1 MNQLYVVNMAK
12 NDTKVKVVSLKPAL
26 DFDTAEEM
34 IDSRKV
40 KSFQTLLHKPKK
52 SEIHLHSLTLHYES
66 ILLLSG
72 KYSVDFIRD
81 ADHTLSV
88 DKDVQEVIISD
99 EVFPVKKK
107 HGVLSKLEPSFKN
120 KIKIQMQER
129 VMLENSDDISFD
141 HHGKEMNLSY
151 NDTLKLLEK
160 HPKKTINDDKD
171 SIRRPEITLD
181 AAKSK
186 LIAKLRKPADSGIK
200 SSEETFDFRDILEI
214 YVPIYEAR
222 LIGPKKRIKILRI
235 DAVRKKIL

>member
-1 MNQLYVVNMAK
+1 MTK
-12 NDTKVKVVSLKPAL
+12 NDTKVKLISLKPLL
-26 DFDTAEEM
+26 DSDAAEE
-34 IDSRKV
+34 IVDSRKV

-52 SEIHLHSLTLHYES
+52 SEIHLHSLTLHFES

-81 ADHTLSV
+81 AEHTLSV

-120 KIKIQMQER
+120 KIKIDMQER
-129 VMLENSDDISFD
+129 VMLENTADISFD
-141 HHGKEMNLSY
+141 HHGKEINLSY
-151 NDTLKLLEK
+151 KDTVKLLDK
-160 HPKKTINDDKD
+160 HPKKTINEDKE
-171 SIRRPEITLD
+171 SIRRPEITID

-186 LIAKLRKPADSGIK
+186 LISKLKRPADAGTK
-200 SSEETFDFRDILEI
+200 SSEELFDFRDILEI

-222 LIGPKKRIKILRI
+222 LIGPKKRVKILRI

>member
-1 MNQLYVVNMAK
+1 MTK
-12 NDTKVKVVSLKPAL
+12 NDTKVKIISLKPLL
-26 DFDTAEEM
+26 DSDAAEEM
-34 IDSRKV
+34 VDSRKV
-40 KSFQTLLHKPKK
+40 KTFQTLLHKPKK
-52 SEIHLHSLTLHYES
+52 SEIHLHSLTLHFES

-81 ADHTLSV
+81 AEHTLSV

-120 KIKIQMQER
+120 KIKIDMQER
-129 VMLENSDDISFD
+129 VMLENTADISFD
-141 HHGKEMNLSY
+141 HHGKEI
-151 NDTLKLLEK
+151 KLLDK
-160 HPKKTINDDKD
+160 HPKKTINEDKE
-171 SIRRPEITLD
+171 SIRRPEITID

-186 LIAKLRKPADSGIK
+186 LISKLKKPTDAGIK
-200 SSEETFDFRDILEI
+200 SSEELFDFRDILEI

>member
-1 MNQLYVVNMAK
+1 MAK
-12 NDTKVKVVSLKPAL
+12 NDTKVKIISLKPLL
-26 DFDTAEEM
+26 DSDAAEEM
-34 IDSRKV
+34 IDSRNV

-52 SEIHLHSLTLHYES
+52 SEIHLHSLTLHFES

-81 ADHTLSV
+81 AEHTLSV

-120 KIKIQMQER
+120 KIKILMQER
-129 VMLENSDDISFD
+129 VMLENTADISFD
-141 HHGKEMNLSY
+141 HHGKEINLSY

-160 HPKKTINDDKD
+160 HPKKTINEDKE
-171 SIRRPEITLD
+171 SIRKPEITIA

-186 LIAKLRKPADSGIK
+186 LISKLKKPADAGTK
-200 SSEETFDFRDILEI
+200 SSEEIFDFRDILEI

-222 LIGPKKRIKILRI
+222 LIGPKKRIKIVRI

>member
-1 MNQLYVVNMAK
+1 MAK
-12 NDTKVKVVSLKPAL
+12 NDTKVKIISLKPLL
-26 DFDTAEEM
+26 DSDAAEEM

-52 SEIHLHSLTLHYES
+52 SEIHLHSLTLHFES

-81 ADHTLSV
+81 AEHTLSV

-120 KIKIQMQER
+120 KIKILMQER
-129 VMLENSDDISFD
+129 VMLENTADISFD
-141 HHGKEMNLSY
+141 HHGKEINLSY

-160 HPKKTINDDKD
+160 HPKKTINENKE
-171 SIRRPEITLD
+171 SIRKPEITIA

-186 LIAKLRKPADSGIK
+186 LISKLKKPADAGTK
-200 SSEETFDFRDILEI
+200 SSEEIFDFRDILEI

-222 LIGPKKRIKILRI
+222 LIGPKKRIKIVRI

>member
-1 MNQLYVVNMAK
+1 MAK
-12 NDTKVKVVSLKPAL
+12 NDTKVKIISLKPLL
-26 DFDTAEEM
+26 DSDAAEEM

-52 SEIHLHSLTLHYES
+52 SEIHLHSLTLHFES

-81 ADHTLSV
+81 AEHTLSV

-120 KIKIQMQER
+120 KIKILMQER
-129 VMLENSDDISFD
+129 VMLENTADISFD
-141 HHGKEMNLSY
+141 HHGKEINLSY
-151 NDTLKLLEK
+151 NDTVKLLEK
-160 HPKKTINDDKD
+160 HPKKTINDDKE
-171 SIRRPEITLD
+171 SIRKPEITIA

-186 LIAKLRKPADSGIK
+186 LTSKLKKPADAGTK
-200 SSEETFDFRDILEI
+200 SSEEIFDFRDILEI

-222 LIGPKKRIKILRI
+222 LIGPKKRIKIVRI

>member
-1 MNQLYVVNMAK
+1 MTK
-12 NDTKVKVVSLKPAL
+12 NDIKVKIISLKSPL
-26 DFDTAEEM
+26 DSDAAEEM

-40 KSFQTLLHKPKK
+40 KCFQTLLHKPKK
-52 SEIHLHSLTLHYES
+52 SEIHLHSLTLHFES

-81 ADHTLSV
+81 AEHTLSV

-107 HGVLSKLEPSFKN
+107 YGVLSKLEPSFKN

-129 VMLENSDDISFD
+129 VMLENMADISFD
-141 HHGKEMNLSY
+141 HHGKEINLSY
-151 NDTLKLLEK
+151 NDTVKLLEK
-160 HPKKTINDDKD
+160 HPKKTINDQKD
-171 SIRRPEITLD
+171 SIRRPEITID

-186 LIAKLRKPADSGIK
+186 LIEKLKKPADSGTK
-200 SSEETFDFRDILEI
+200 SSEEIFDFRDILEI

-235 DAVRKKIL
+235 DAIRKKIL

>member
-1 MNQLYVVNMAK
+1 MTK
-12 NDTKVKVVSLKPAL
+12 NDTKVKIISLKPLL
-26 DFDTAEEM
+26 DSDAAEE
-34 IDSRKV
+34 IVDSRKV

-52 SEIHLHSLTLHYES
+52 SEIHLHSLTLHFES

-81 ADHTLSV
+81 AEHTLSV

-120 KIKIQMQER
+120 KIKIDMQER
-129 VMLENSDDISFD
+129 VMLENTADISFD
-141 HHGKEMNLSY
+141 HHGKEINLSY
-151 NDTLKLLEK
+151 KDTVKLLDK
-160 HPKKTINDDKD
+160 HPKKTINEDKE
-171 SIRRPEITLD
+171 SIRRPEITID

-186 LIAKLRKPADSGIK
+186 LISKLKRPADAGTK
-200 SSEETFDFRDILEI
+200 SSEELFDFRDILEI

-222 LIGPKKRIKILRI
+222 LIGPKKRVKILRI

>member
-1 MNQLYVVNMAK
+1 MTK
-12 NDTKVKVVSLKPAL
+12 NDTKVKIISLKPLL
-26 DFDTAEEM
+26 DSDAAEE
-34 IDSRKV
+34 IVDSRKV
-40 KSFQTLLHKPKK
+40 KSFQTLLHKHKK
-52 SEIHLHSLTLHYES
+52 SEIHLHSLTLHFES

-81 ADHTLSV
+81 AEHTLSV

-120 KIKIQMQER
+120 KIKIDMQER
-129 VMLENSDDISFD
+129 VMLENTADISFD
-141 HHGKEMNLSY
+141 HHGKEINLSY
-151 NDTLKLLEK
+151 KDTVKLLDK
-160 HPKKTINDDKD
+160 HPKKTINEDKE
-171 SIRRPEITLD
+171 SIRRPEITID

-186 LIAKLRKPADSGIK
+186 LISKLKRPADAGTK
-200 SSEETFDFRDILEI
+200 SSEELFDFRDILEI

-222 LIGPKKRIKILRI
+222 LIGPKKRVKILRI

>member
-1 MNQLYVVNMAK
+1 MTK
-12 NDTKVKVVSLKPAL
+12 NDTKVKIISLKPLL
-26 DFDTAEEM
+26 DSDDAEEM

-52 SEIHLHSLTLHYES
+52 SEIHLHSLTLHFES

-81 ADHTLSV
+81 AEHTLSV

-120 KIKIQMQER
+120 KIKILMQER
-129 VMLENSDDISFD
+129 VMLENTTDISFD
-141 HHGKEMNLSY
+141 HHGKEINLSY
-151 NDTLKLLEK
+151 NDTVKLLEK
-160 HPKKTINDDKD
+160 HPKKTINEDKE
-171 SIRRPEITLD
+171 SIRRPEITID

-186 LIAKLRKPADSGIK
+186 LISKLKRPADAGTK
-200 SSEETFDFRDILEI
+200 SSEELFDFRDILEI

-222 LIGPKKRIKILRI
+222 LIGPKKRVKILRI

>member
-1 MNQLYVVNMAK
+1 MAK
-12 NDTKVKVVSLKPAL
+12 NDTKVKIISLKPLL
-26 DFDTAEEM
+26 DSDAAEEM

-52 SEIHLHSLTLHYES
+52 SEIHLHSLTLHFES

-81 ADHTLSV
+81 AEHTLSV

-120 KIKIQMQER
+120 KIKILMQER
-129 VMLENSDDISFD
+129 VMLENTADISFD
-141 HHGKEMNLSY
+141 HHGKEINLSY
-151 NDTLKLLEK
+151 NDTVKLLEK
-160 HPKKTINDDKD
+160 HPKKTINDDKE
-171 SIRRPEITLD
+171 SIRKPEITIA

-186 LIAKLRKPADSGIK
+186 LISKLKKPADAGTK
-200 SSEETFDFRDILEI
+200 SSEEIFDFRDILEI

-222 LIGPKKRIKILRI
+222 LIGPKKRIKIVRI

>member
-1 MNQLYVVNMAK
+1 MGK
-12 NDTKVKVVSLKPAL
+12 NDIKVKIISLKPLL
-26 DFDTAEEM
+26 DSDAAEEM

-52 SEIHLHSLTLHYES
+52 SEIHLHSLTLHFES

-81 ADHTLSV
+81 AEHTLSV

-120 KIKIQMQER
+120 KIKILMQER
-129 VMLENSDDISFD
+129 VMLENTADISFD
-141 HHGKEMNLSY
+141 HHGKEINLSY

-160 HPKKTINDDKD
+160 HPKKTINEDKE
-171 SIRRPEITLD
+171 SIRKPEITIA

-186 LIAKLRKPADSGIK
+186 LISKLKKPADAGTK
-200 SSEETFDFRDILEI
+200 SSEEIFDFRDILEI

-222 LIGPKKRIKILRI
+222 LIGPKKRIKIVRI

>member
-1 MNQLYVVNMAK
+1 MAK
-12 NDTKVKVVSLKPAL
+12 NNPKVKVISLKPLL

-34 IDSRKV
+34 VDSRKV
-40 KSFQTLLHKPKK
+40 KAFQTLLHKPKK
-52 SEIHLHSLTLHYES
+52 SEIHQHSLTLHYES

-81 ADHTLSV
+81 ADHTLHV

-107 HGVLSKLEPSFKN
+107 RGVLSKLEPSFKN

-129 VMLENSDDISFD
+129 VMFENDADISFD

-151 NDTLKLLEK
+151 DGTLKLLEK
-160 HPKKTINDDKD
+160 HPKKTINEDKD
-171 SIRRPEITLD
+171 SIRRPEITIE
-181 AAKSK
+181 AAKRK
-186 LIAKLRKPADSGIK
+186 LIAKLKKPTDSGIK
-200 SSEETFDFRDILEI
+200 SSEETFEFRDVLEI

-222 LIGPKKRIKILRI
+222 LVGPKKRIKILRI
-235 DAVRKKIL
+235 DAVREKVL

>member
-1 MNQLYVVNMAK
+1 MTK
-12 NDTKVKVVSLKPAL
+12 NDTKVKIISLKPLL
-26 DFDTAEEM
+26 DSDAAEEM

-52 SEIHLHSLTLHYES
+52 SDIHLHSLNLHFES

-81 ADHTLSV
+81 AEHTLSV

-120 KIKIQMQER
+120 KIKILMQER
-129 VMLENSDDISFD
+129 VMLENTADISFD
-141 HHGKEMNLSY
+141 HHGKEINLSY

-160 HPKKTINDDKD
+160 HPKKTINEDKE
-171 SIRRPEITLD
+171 SIRKPELTIA

-186 LIAKLRKPADSGIK
+186 LISKLKKPADAGTK
-200 SSEETFDFRDILEI
+200 SSEEIFDFRDILEI

-222 LIGPKKRIKILRI
+222 LIGPKKRIKIVRI